1 MSSDSISPGDRPM
14 RVGVIGTGMM
24 GIEHITNVIA
34 LDGAEL
40 AAVCDSWEP
49 SLDAAQC
56 QLARSGLDPAPAF
69 GDHHEL
75 LDAGLCDA
83 VVVATPNHLHT
94 DIVLDVASAGLPQLV
109 EKPLA
114 TTLDDCRRIIGGVE
128 ALGPDAPLVWVGLEY
143 RYMAPVTAL
152 IEQAHAGTIGTVRM
166 LAMREHRF
174 PFHPKVR
181 DWNRFNCNT
190 GGTLVEKCCH
200 FFDLMRVIARSE
212 PVRVMASGSQDLNH
226 LDERYGGDTPDILDN
241 AFVIVDFASGA
252 RALLDLCMFADAT
265 RNQEEISV
273 VGDDGKLEALIPD
286 DVVRTGVRGRDWI
299 GNVHEQTVS
308 STAPVVGHHHGS
320 SFIELE
326 RFRDAVQASAPAEC
340 TLADG
345 LWSVAIGRAAHLSI
359 DKGRPVQMSEL
370 LTPAE
375 LSR

>member
-1 MSSDSISPGDRPM
+1 MSPGDRSM

-24 GIEHITNVIA
+24 GIEHIANVTA
-34 LDGAEL
+34 LDGAAL
-40 AAVCDSWEP
+40 TAVCDNWEP
-49 SLDAAQC
+49 SLKTAQHE
-56 QLARSGLDPAPAF
+56 LVSSGLDPVPAF
-69 GDHHEL
+69 GNHHDL
-75 LDAGLCDA
+75 LDAELCDA

-143 RYMAPVTAL
+143 RYMAPVAAL
-152 IEQAHAGTIGTVRM
+152 IEQAHAGTIGEVRM
-166 LAMREHRF
+166 VAMREHRF
-174 PFHPKVR
+174 PFQPKVR

-226 LDERYGGDTPDILDN
+226 LEESYGGETPDILDN

-299 GNVHEQTVS
+299 GNVHERTVS

-326 RFRDAVQASAPAEC
+326 RFRDAVRESAPAEC

-345 LWSVAIGRAAHLSI
+345 LWSVAIGRAAHMSI
-359 DKGRPVQMSEL
+359 DEGRRVEMSEL
-370 LTPAE
+370 LTPEE
-375 LSR
+375 LEGPRQ